1 MKEKIF
7 SFRISK
13 VPKYHFWNIEIW
25 KIKILKIIFQKYY
38 LPEKYRKTMFLIVIF
53 SLMFSLIFIYYI
65 IQIKKY
71 ENFKKFLKFEVL
83 TYHLWNTRFEI

>member
-1 MKEKIF
+1 
-7 SFRISK
+7 
-13 VPKYHFWNIEIW
+13 
-25 KIKILKIIFQKYY
+25 
-38 LPEKYRKTMFLIVIF
+38 MFLIVIF

-83 TYHLWNTRFEI
+83 TYHL